1 MANGWQS
8 GKQVT
13 YWSPAERAGYSID
26 HEEVVFP
33 GHKCTVQSPIC
44 WAAKGGSYPQV
55 KETFGSQAQG
65 GADSLSTIA
74 IAYQCRGLYSS
85 KKLQVVKTFR
95 VVLVLIM
102 GDQQCL
108 LLNLNTRGL
117 NNPARKNNGSIQ
129 SLVWMM
135 GGQGSG
141 KWNLTRF
148 G

>member
-1 MANGWQS
+1 
-8 GKQVT
+8 
-13 YWSPAERAGYSID
+13 
-26 HEEVVFP
+26 
-33 GHKCTVQSPIC
+33 
-44 WAAKGGSYPQV
+44 
-55 KETFGSQAQG
+55 
-65 GADSLSTIA
+65 
-74 IAYQCRGLYSS
+74 
-85 KKLQVVKTFR
+85 
-95 VVLVLIM
+95 M